1 MKDFDTYIRHLSGIV
16 AALCDRESDET
27 ERVSMCAAFM
37 SGEIFNSHDPMEA
50 RICACPIC
58 TMDRA
63 YKVAEIIDL
72 KGKLKNA
79 H

>member
-1 MKDFDTYIRHLSGIV
+1 MKDFDAYIRHLSGIV
-16 AALCDRESDET
+16 AALCDTESDET

-37 SGEIFNSHDPMEA
+37 SGEIFNIDDPSQA
-50 RICACPIC
+50 KICSCPGC

-63 YKVAEIIDL
+63 NMVAEIIGL
-72 KGKLKNA
+72 KGKWKNV